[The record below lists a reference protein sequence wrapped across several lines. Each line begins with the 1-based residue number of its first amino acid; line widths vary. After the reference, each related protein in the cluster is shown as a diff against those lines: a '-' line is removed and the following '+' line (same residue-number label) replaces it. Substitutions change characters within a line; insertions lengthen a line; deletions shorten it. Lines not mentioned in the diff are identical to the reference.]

1 MYYVHKFLIILNA
14 INSNLF
20 KYLCFYLAFEE
31 VHAVMLNMYILN
43 TANERA
49 DYMQGCIKVMHVSK
63 FLPWMFRSFI
73 AVVTRAAL
81 ISSKIRTRG

>member
-31 VHAVMLNMYILN
+31 VHAVMLNIFSILQM
-43 TANERA
+43 RVPII
-49 DYMQGCIKVMHVSK
+49 C
-63 FLPWMFRSFI
+63 
-73 AVVTRAAL
+73 
-81 ISSKIRTRG
+81 RGVYNACK